1 MQRVPQNKSNVD
13 SLGSNGKR
21 MEEESNTKRQLTK
34 ELNELSRRVERL
46 EQSQIGLKAIE
57 EALKE
62 LRGLIQERD
71 TEINGLRRL
80 VESEFQR
87 LGDRIEYVLF
97 RLSFKERIKERI
109 STFCRQVTSTE
120 KRVNSAAPPDRDPK
134 TIVGKDDRT
143 QVVAEDKELTET
155 IRQIESLPL
164 EIYIATNWECNYDC
178 TYCFSYKPRD
188 KSEYRKH
195 TAVEWENA
203 LHSIY
208 QKYGKCRVTLTG
220 GDPLLYKDAVDLV
233 INATKYHYLSVGT
246 NLSIGEE
253 ALKRIASESNVKN
266 LFFSCSFHL
275 EHSSI
280 DAFTDKIM
288 LLKHYG
294 VGVYSSAVAYPGF
307 ITEMPRIKS
316 RFEEMGLGIA
326 FYPYMGI
333 YKSRTFPSEYSA
345 EELLILEK
353 LPGWHRIINSSPDGR
368 IELPRSKGMLC
379 YTGVKFIFV
388 SPEGE
393 VRRCVKVYQAL
404 GNIFDNTFSLLT
416 KPEPCPLEICDC
428 EVSGGDCVL
437 PFTVDCFRRFRC
449 FRLNQLG

>member
-1 MQRVPQNKSNVD
+1 
-13 SLGSNGKR
+13 
-21 MEEESNTKRQLTK
+21 MEEDSSIRGQLIKT
-34 ELNELSRRVERL
+34 LNDLSRRVEQL
-46 EQSQIGLKAIE
+46 EQSQIELKNIE

-62 LRGLIQERD
+62 LRGLIQERG
-71 TEINGLRRL
+71 TEIDGLRCL
-80 VESEFQR
+80 AESQFQR
-87 LGDRIEYVLF
+87 LSDRIDYVLL

-109 STFCRQVTSTE
+109 SAFCRHVTSAE
-120 KRVNSAAPPDRDPK
+120 EAVNSSTLPDKDPK
-134 TIVGKDDRT
+134 TISRKDDP
-143 QVVAEDKELTET
+143 QGSAAEDKDLTET
-155 IRQIESLPL
+155 IGQIESLPL
-164 EIYIATNWECNYDC
+164 EIYVATNWECNYDC

-195 TAVEWENA
+195 TAVEWEEA
-203 LHSIY
+203 LYSIY

-246 NLSIGEE
+246 NLSIGKD
-253 ALKRIASESNVKN
+253 ALERIASESNVKH

-368 IELPRSKGMLC
+368 IELPRSKGVLC

-416 KPEPCPLEICDC
+416 KPEPCPLETCDC

-437 PFTVDCFRRFRC
+437 PFTVDCFRRFRR